1 MQQAFAQFDQANAQL
16 QQAVAQFDQAKARV
30 QRLKNNAPRERTP
43 RVDGGAYNKTL
54 KEIQE
59 LDDEI
64 YHRTDGGGQIFSSNK
79 KDYELEF
86 LNNELSKTRKR
97 YNKYGK
103 LLAVN
108 KLIPKNVDNDIW
120 DYAME
125 KYKFFK
131 KKYVPLHR
139 PHGILNDWLGTWI
152 DHGTLETMVNLI
164 ELLELL
170 QDHIHYGDS
179 DSIVEIRQACTAAI
193 SETATPELVLIALLK
208 SQIFF
213 IEYYF
218 YILNLPQ
225 APLVTTK
232 ICIKKLNSIF
242 TQIYKKENYE
252 LSLYNTISENP
263 FISYYEQI
271 ETEHI
276 IESIKFYKEIAI
288 ESLKIISEFFEVHHE
303 DVFAHLLKEVEKND
317 EEGEKEDRRKMY
329 KLIKRRKN
337 IPSHWSKHYNK
348 NKIVLPEVIEDK
360 IDENLL

>member
-1 MQQAFAQFDQANAQL
+1 
-16 QQAVAQFDQAKARV
+16 
-30 QRLKNNAPRERTP
+30 
-43 RVDGGAYNKTL
+43 
-54 KEIQE
+54 
-59 LDDEI
+59 
-64 YHRTDGGGQIFSSNK
+64 
-79 KDYELEF
+79 
-86 LNNELSKTRKR
+86 
-97 YNKYGK
+97 
-103 LLAVN
+103 
-108 KLIPKNVDNDIW
+108 
-120 DYAME
+120 
-125 KYKFFK
+125 
-131 KKYVPLHR
+131 
-139 PHGILNDWLGTWI
+139 
-152 DHGTLETMVNLI
+152 MVNLI

>member
-1 MQQAFAQFDQANAQL
+1 
-16 QQAVAQFDQAKARV
+16 
-30 QRLKNNAPRERTP
+30 
-43 RVDGGAYNKTL
+43 
-54 KEIQE
+54 
-59 LDDEI
+59 
-64 YHRTDGGGQIFSSNK
+64 
-79 KDYELEF
+79 
-86 LNNELSKTRKR
+86 
-97 YNKYGK
+97 
-103 LLAVN
+103 
-108 KLIPKNVDNDIW
+108 
-120 DYAME
+120 ME
-125 KYKFFK
+125 
-131 KKYVPLHR
+131 
-139 PHGILNDWLGTWI
+139 WLGNWI
-152 DHGTLETMVNLI
+152 DEETLVTMIKVFNILSV
-164 ELLELL
+164 LPPN
-170 QDHIHYGDS
+170 IHYANS
-179 DSIVEIRQACTAAI
+179 DSVLEIKQSIEYAI
-193 SETATPELVLIALLK
+193 RFDSTPEKVLIALLR
-208 SQIFF
+208 SQAFL

-218 YILNLPQ
+218 FMLNHG
-225 APLVTTK
+225 VSRDRRFYFT
-232 ICIKKLNSIF
+232 INKLNSIF